1 MQVLEIL
8 CALEPGMCCASA
20 ARRGLAP
27 SRLNRSASMHKYSPE
42 KYYDTSSCLSA
53 LVCFFPA
60 MRSCPGACTATRQR
74 EVCVDE
80 VPGQNSLHS
89 FSRGKI
95 CQWFCS
101 GSYYSDSHTAI
112 LGQRQG
118 GSMIAWRTYAILGLL
133 IILGTLPSVLADV
146 YGYRNFRGQHRFS
159 NYSEKIP
166 PRYFSRVAGLQAK
179 STITRTVV
187 LPPPRRGYPLRHN
200 CPALPPPHRRYLY

>member
-1 MQVLEIL
+1 MSF
-8 CALEPGMCCASA
+8 C
-20 ARRGLAP
+20 
-27 SRLNRSASMHKYSPE
+27 
-42 KYYDTSSCLSA
+42 SCLFLPCHA
-53 LVCFFPA
+53 LMSGRRC
-60 MRSCPGACTATRQR
+60 CTATRQR

-133 IILGTLPSVLADV
+133 IILGTLPSVLANV
-146 YGYRNFRGQHRFS
+146 YGHRDFRGQHRFS
-159 NYSEKIP
+159 HHPEKIP
-166 PRYFSRVAGLQAK
+166 PRYLSRVVRLQVK

-187 LPPPRRGYPLRHN
+187 PSPTTPMVSLRHN
-200 CPALPPPHRRYLY
+200 RLSLPSHRRHLY